1 MNVYSFPLFLLL
13 IVCALSLITSQQTYR
28 VLFNQIQKER
38 RFTEMLDS
46 EYDKFQIE
54 LEQDN
59 KDTKQVQKSETIRIT
74 TEKLDEVLNT
84 ASEVFITRIRL
95 QNDLYSLNSSLFE
108 LKKIIEIDSNI
119 RKNEEP

>member
-1 MNVYSFPLFLLL
+1 MNLYTFPLFLLL

-54 LEQDN
+54 LEQDI
-59 KDTKQVQKSETIRIT
+59 KSSRVERVAS
-74 TEKLDEVLNT
+74 EKLGMRFPNPE
-84 ASEVFITRIRL
+84 RIQPIPPPPAL
-95 QNDLYSLNSSLFE
+95 P
-108 LKKIIEIDSNI
+108 I
-119 RKNEEP
+119 P